1 MQVHFHSHQQQ
12 IVNGMLSHH
21 TIFNIKRSEKMMD
34 VMTLI
39 QTLGFPIACVVGI
52 AIAFWQIIKSEREEN
67 SKREDRL
74 YTMIENNTKAIQELT
89 DYIKRGGKE

>member
-1 MQVHFHSHQQQ
+1 
-12 IVNGMLSHH
+12 
-21 TIFNIKRSEKMMD
+21 MMD
-34 VMTLI
+34 IMTLI
-39 QTLGFPIACVVGI
+39 QTLGFPVACVVGI

-74 YTMIENNTKAIQELT
+74 YTMIEKNTKAIQELT

>member
-1 MQVHFHSHQQQ
+1 
-12 IVNGMLSHH
+12 
-21 TIFNIKRSEKMMD
+21 MD

-89 DYIKRGGKE
+89 EYIKRGGKE

>member
-1 MQVHFHSHQQQ
+1 
-12 IVNGMLSHH
+12 
-21 TIFNIKRSEKMMD
+21 MD

-52 AIAFWQIIKSEREEN
+52 AIAFWKIIKSEREEN

-74 YTMIENNTKAIQELT
+74 YTMIENNTKAIQELP

>member
-1 MQVHFHSHQQQ
+1 
-12 IVNGMLSHH
+12 
-21 TIFNIKRSEKMMD
+21 MMD

-89 DYIKRGGKE
+89 NYIKRGGKE

>member
-1 MQVHFHSHQQQ
+1 
-12 IVNGMLSHH
+12 
-21 TIFNIKRSEKMMD
+21 MD
-34 VMTLI
+34 VVTLI
-39 QTLGFPIACVVGI
+39 QTLGFPISCVVGI

-89 DYIKRGGKE
+89 DYIKRGDNE